1 MNILN
6 WILFI
11 LLNVC
16 LTSGVS
22 GFRLVENIAF
32 WMFFIEGYND
42 YGLAFLWF
50 FLVFPLQIL
59 ILPVFY
65 EFLNKKS
72 QIFLFLNKLKNLIFA
87 FKIIFFAM
95 IIDVFSFLIISKLSG
110 LPFEKPLIPLYCAC
124 TLLAGYFCLAIWLR
138 LRKCIL
144 FRLRKIMKFLGKWF
158 GKRKFATLKNII
170 ITMHLIFAGEIVAI
184 CCSSNRSFY
193 LFFLSCVIISLLFIE
208 LISILSFVK
217 KQKVKPFQK
226 GVIFIIALLI
236 FIHTQLAMILQFLT
250 ILSDRLMAEFVFP
263 LPVGASR

>member
-124 TLLAGYFCLAIWLR
+124 TLLACSFCLVIWLR
-138 LRKCIL
+138 LRKCI
-144 FRLRKIMKFLGKWF
+144 FFKLRKIIKFIGKWL
-158 GKRKFATLKNII
+158 GKRKYVTLKNVVIVL
-170 ITMHLIFAGEIVAI
+170 HLIFAAELVKLGFSA
-184 CCSSNRSFY
+184 NGDAY
-193 LFFLSCVIISLLFIE
+193 LFVFSFLIIPLVLVELISLLSYAKKQKAQPFQRGIIFINS
-208 LISILSFVK
+208 LLVFLYAQLAISILFLVD
-217 KQKVKPFQK
+217 
-226 GVIFIIALLI
+226 LI
-236 FIHTQLAMILQFLT
+236 
-250 ILSDRLMAEFVFP
+250 
-263 LPVGASR
+263 

>member
-138 LRKCIL
+138 LRKCML
-144 FRLRKIMKFLGKWF
+144 FRLRKIIKFIGKWL
-158 GKRKFATLKNII
+158 GKRKYLTLKNFV
-170 ITMHLIFAGEIVAI
+170 ITFNLIFAAELVKLGFSA
-184 CCSSNRSFY
+184 NGDAY
-193 LFFLSCVIISLLFIE
+193 LFVFSLLIIPLVLVELISLL
-208 LISILSFVK
+208 SYAK
-217 KQKVKPFQK
+217 KQKAQPFQR
-226 GVIFIIALLI
+226 GVIFINSLLV
-236 FIHTQLAMILQFLT
+236 FLYAQLAISILFLVDL
-250 ILSDRLMAEFVFP
+250 I
-263 LPVGASR
+263 